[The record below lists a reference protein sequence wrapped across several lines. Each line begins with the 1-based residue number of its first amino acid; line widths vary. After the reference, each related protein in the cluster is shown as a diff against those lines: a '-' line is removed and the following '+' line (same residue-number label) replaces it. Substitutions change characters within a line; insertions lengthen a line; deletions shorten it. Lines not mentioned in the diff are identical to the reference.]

1 MLKLVFLLILYV
13 IWVFV
18 QTARNAAAAE
28 GGQWHH
34 LQAGAR
40 DDRQYQGVGHRQ
52 EGARQVQATATKGK
66 ILSREKKS
74 LNKSLVRPIQFK
86 GKVQQVFDIPVIS
99 SIEPTS
105 ATD

>member
-1 MLKLVFLLILYV
+1 M
-13 IWVFV
+13 
-18 QTARNAAAAE
+18 
-28 GGQWHH
+28 
-34 LQAGAR
+34 
-40 DDRQYQGVGHRQ
+40 
-52 EGARQVQATATKGK
+52 QATATKGK